1 MATRPAQRT
10 GHWYL
15 WSKNG
20 GSLISLPSQDQ
31 GFQDDR
37 NPPSYWFLACAI
49 LLAAAVIRLY
59 DLDQHGLWY
68 DEILTAL
75 RAQES
80 LPWLVSSESL
90 RSWPL
95 LYLTT
100 KLSFFFF
107 GQSDFATRLPAVFAG
122 VLGIACIYWAGASF
136 FGRREGLIA
145 ALLLALSPLHV
156 HASRDARYYA
166 MAVLMC
172 LITTI
177 ACWYAVNTGRKRY
190 WAAFLLSTLLS
201 LYNHPSALLVLAGQM
216 VFLGLLWAGRLARRR
231 DRGALSTPPVLYP
244 FLCILA
250 LAGIATG
257 YVVSLPGQMSANLLG
272 QGSEPGSPVNLS
284 LGFFAGL
291 ADALAG
297 GPGLITAISVVAFL
311 LGIVVSVRATRTAS
325 FLLLAILLAPVAM
338 LPFLKL
344 RISFVY
350 KYLIFML
357 PIYLLFVSRGIESL
371 FPLGSST
378 FDTSRV
384 SRSWIAPLPGLLV
397 LTVFAA
403 YAGRSAV
410 QQAGE
415 RTEEWREMGRFLEQ
429 NVQGSDAV
437 VVAPMIGPMNAP
449 SHAHVLYYYWPLAKD
464 RIHSPDTMHDLCSQ
478 HRAVW
483 TISTPPY
490 TPVLDLSAEEGIG
503 SLVRSFDFYPSFQ
516 VGYWACLAGW

>member
-1 MATRPAQRT
+1 M
-10 GHWYL
+10 
-15 WSKNG
+15 
-20 GSLISLPSQDQ
+20 PSEEQGLQDERKSP
-31 GFQDDR
+31 G
-37 NPPSYWFLACAI
+37 YWFLIYVI
-49 LLAAAVIRLY
+49 LLVAAAIRLY
-59 DLDQHGLWY
+59 DLDGHGLWY

-80 LPWLVSSESL
+80 LPWLVSSQPL

-100 KLSFFFF
+100 KLSFLFF
-107 GQSDFATRLPAVFAG
+107 GWSDFSTRLPAVFAG
-122 VLGIACIYWAGASF
+122 VVGVACIYRAGASF

-166 MAVLMC
+166 MTVLMC

-190 WAAFLLSTLLS
+190 WAAFLVGSLIG
-201 LYNHPSALLVLAGQM
+201 LYNHPGALLVLAGQM
-216 VFLGLLWAGRLARRR
+216 VFLSVLCATRLAGGHG
-231 DRGALSTPPVLYP
+231 RGALSAPPVLYP

-250 LAGIATG
+250 LAVVATG
-257 YVVSLPGQMSANLLG
+257 YVANLPGQMSSSLLG
-272 QGSEPGSPVNLS
+272 QNSEAGSLVNLS
-284 LGFFAGL
+284 LAFFIGLGDAFAGR
-291 ADALAG
+291 
-297 GPGLITAISVVAFL
+297 PGLVMAIFAVACL
-311 LGIVVSVRATRTAS
+311 LGIVVSVRAERTAS
-325 FLLLAILLAPVAM
+325 VLLLALLVVPVAV

-384 SRSWIAPLPGLLV
+384 RRSWIAPLPGLLV

-429 NVQGSDAV
+429 NVQDNDAV

-449 SHAHVLYYYWPLAKD
+449 SHAHVLDYYWPLAED

-478 HRAVW
+478 YRAVW

-490 TPVLDLSAEEGIG
+490 TPVLDPSAEEGIG